1 MIRRRWTFP
10 AACAA
15 ALGLLAASGVPV
27 SALAQSAENDCL
39 AASPPGC
46 YTPQQF
52 RTAYDIQ
59 PLLDR
64 GIDGRGETVSVIV
77 FAADP
82 ATSPPVVTDIR
93 QDLATFD
100 GLFRLPAAHISV
112 VTTLAG
118 ASSPWGATLEEVID
132 TEIVH
137 AVAPGAALRVVLM
150 PNPPQDTPA
159 STAAGMLAAL
169 PLAIRDTDVVSFS
182 GALGEHFFSP
192 AQVARMRGILRQAA
206 ARHVTVVAASG
217 DSGAVSDVYRFGTA
231 PVKEVSLPASDPFV
245 LGVGGT
251 TLTAGPQTGSYL
263 GETAWNQV
271 VPGGGNLASGGGFSG
286 IFARPAY
293 QDGVHGTKATRGV
306 PDVAG
311 DAGQGMALAR
321 ETGGGSYEL
330 VSAGGTSAA
339 TPLWGGLMADADQL
353 AGRDLG
359 FVNPA
364 LYQIARSPLYGQA
377 FHDVTTGNNTVVM
390 NGATYAGYHAGPGW
404 DPVTGL
410 GSPVAAAL
418 VPLLSRKPSRGALG
432 PELAAFF
439 LQAVWD
445 AC

>member
-1 MIRRRWTFP
+1 MIRRRCRFL

-15 ALGLLAASGVPV
+15 ALGLLAAPGAPV
-27 SALAQSAENDCL
+27 SALAQSVQNDCL
-39 AASPPGC
+39 TASPPGC

-82 ATSPPVVTDIR
+82 ATPPPVVTDIR

-100 GLFRLPAAHISV
+100 SLFRLPPARISV
-112 VTTLAG
+112 VNTLAR
-118 ASSPWGATLEEVID
+118 ASSPWDATLEEIMD

-150 PNPPQDTPA
+150 PNPPQSTPA
-159 STAAGMLAAL
+159 STAAGMVAAL
-169 PLAIRDTDVVSFS
+169 PPAIRDTDVVSFS

-192 AQVARMRGILRQAA
+192 AQVAQMRGILRQAA

-217 DSGAVSDVYRFGTA
+217 DSGAVSSSYGFGTT
-231 PVKEVSLPASDPFV
+231 PVKEVSLPASDPYV

-251 TLTAGPQTGSYL
+251 TLTAAPQTGSYI
-263 GETAWNQV
+263 GETTWNQI
-271 VPGGGNLASGGGFSG
+271 VPGEADFASGGGFSG

-293 QDGVHGTKATRGV
+293 QDGVPGAQATRGV

-311 DAGQGMALAR
+311 DASTGLALTR

-330 VSAGGTSAA
+330 VPAGGTSAA
-339 TPLWGGLMADADQL
+339 TPLWGGLIADADQL
-353 AGRDLG
+353 AGHDLG
-359 FVNPA
+359 FVNPT
-364 LYQIARSPLYGQA
+364 LYQIARSPLYGRA
-377 FHDVTTGNNTVVM
+377 FHDITTGNNTVLV
-390 NGATYAGYHAGPGW
+390 NGTTYTGYQAGPGW

-410 GSPVAAAL
+410 GSPNAAAL
-418 VPLLSRKPSRGALG
+418 VPILSRRRGRSRSGR
-432 PELAAFF
+432 P
-439 LQAVWD
+439 
-445 AC
+445 

>member
-1 MIRRRWTFP
+1 MMRL
-10 AACAA
+10 AVCGA
-15 ALGLLAASGVPV
+15 ALGLLMAGAPV
-27 SALAQSAENDCL
+27 SALAGPGGIDCL
-39 AASPPGC
+39 TASPPSC

-77 FAADP
+77 YAAGP
-82 ATSPPVVTDIR
+82 AVSPPQVTDIR

-100 GLFRLPAAHISV
+100 GLFHLPPAHISV

-118 ASSPWGATLEEVID
+118 ASSPWTASFEEVID

-137 AVAPGAALRVVLM
+137 AVAPGARLRVVLM
-150 PNPPQDTPA
+150 PSSPQDTPA
-159 STAAGMLAAL
+159 NAAAAMLAAL

-182 GALGEHFFSP
+182 GAVGEHFFSP
-192 AQVARMRGILRQAA
+192 AQVADMERILREAA

-217 DSGAVSDVYRFGTA
+217 DSGAASDVYRWGVT

-245 LGVGGT
+245 LSVGGT
-251 TLTAGPQTGSYL
+251 ALTVGSQTGSYV

-271 VPGGGNLASGGGFSG
+271 VRGGNFASGGGFSG

-293 QDGVHGTKATRGV
+293 QDGVPGTEPARGV
-306 PDVAG
+306 PDVSG
-311 DAGQGMALAR
+311 DAGTGMALAR
-321 ETGGGSYEL
+321 DAGGGSYEL
-330 VSAGGTSAA
+330 LSAGGTSAA

-353 AGRDLG
+353 AGHDLG

-364 LYQIARSPLYGQA
+364 LYQIARGPLYGQA
-377 FHDVTTGNNTVVM
+377 FHDITTGNNTVVI
-390 NGATYAGYHAGPGW
+390 NGATYTGYQTGPGW

-410 GSPVAAAL
+410 GSPDAAVL
-418 VPLLSRKPSRGALG
+418 VPILSHRPIDGGRS
-432 PELAAFF
+432 
-439 LQAVWD
+439 
-445 AC
+445 